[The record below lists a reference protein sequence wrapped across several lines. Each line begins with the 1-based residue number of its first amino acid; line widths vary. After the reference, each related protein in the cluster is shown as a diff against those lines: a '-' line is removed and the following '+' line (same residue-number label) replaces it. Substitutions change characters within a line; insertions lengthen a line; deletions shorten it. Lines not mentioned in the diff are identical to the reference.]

1 MSSTILSLEDEGG
14 IWGKRGRSCQVYCAR
29 ACSTSDHDHQDR
41 LPGCFRYSL
50 SLNPVWEAGWS
61 PWGLINALSRGTLTG
76 ETISSVQGD
85 SPSPHLCFTVYPTDR
100 LILLLFFVFPRPRFI
115 LLFVF
120 ANLISPRF
128 FENNTGHR
136 VRSGGFGSDSA
147 LAPFCSSGS
156 FFSRG
161 ASSSQYCSVSAI

>member
-29 ACSTSDHDHQDR
+29 ACSTSTTTRIVCQAA
-41 LPGCFRYSL
+41 SAAV

-61 PWGLINALSRGTLTG
+61 PWRLINALSWAIFAD
-76 ETISSVQGD
+76 ETISSAQGD
-85 SPSPHLCFTVYPTDR
+85 TPSPHVCFTVYPTDR

-136 VRSGGFGSDSA
+136 VRSGGFGDSV

-161 ASSSQYCSVSAI
+161 ACSSQYCSVSAI